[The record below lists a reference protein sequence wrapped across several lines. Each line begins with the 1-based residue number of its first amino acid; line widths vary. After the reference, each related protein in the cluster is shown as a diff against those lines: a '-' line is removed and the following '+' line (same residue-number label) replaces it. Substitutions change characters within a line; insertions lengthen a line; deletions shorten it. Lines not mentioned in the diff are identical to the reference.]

1 MIQLDRSLP
10 ILNSPTPP
18 KLVAVNSRVV
28 PWLTSIAYPLG
39 RYGLL
44 PFYFSRIEVK
54 GRENLPISGPV
65 ILAPTHRARWDALM
79 VPYAVG
85 KDITGRELRFM
96 VSANEMR
103 GLQGWF
109 IRRLGGFPI
118 DTEQPGISSF
128 RHGVELLLDG
138 EAIAIFPE
146 GNIFRDGGV
155 HPLKR
160 GVARIALQAEQEA
173 QSSGS
178 PGLGVKI
185 VPMSISYSQP
195 VPRWRCQV
203 KIQIGSPLL
212 ATDYSQIS
220 TKRAAK
226 QLTADLETA
235 LKELETKSA

>member
-1 MIQLDRSLP
+1 MIQLDRSLK
-10 ILNSPTPP
+10 ILNSSTPS

-44 PFYFSRIEVK
+44 PFYFNRIEVK
-54 GRENLPISGPV
+54 GREHLPTTGPV

-79 VPYAVG
+79 VPYAAG

-96 VSANEMR
+96 VSANEMT
-103 GLQGWF
+103 GLQGF
-109 IRRLGGFPI
+109 LIRRLGGFPI

-146 GNIFRDGGV
+146 GNIFRDGRV

-173 QSSGS
+173 RSSGS
-178 PGLGVKI
+178 SGLGVKI

-195 VPRWRCQV
+195 IPKWRCQV

-212 ATDYSQIS
+212 AADYSQMS
-220 TKRAAK
+220 AKRGAR

-235 LKELETKSA
+235 LKELEA